1 MSNGIPAMWMR
12 GGTSKGGYFLY
23 QDLPED
29 KVERDALL
37 LRIMGSPDLRQIDGM
52 GGADALTS
60 KVAIVRKSNRSGV
73 DIDYLFLQVFV
84 DKEIVTD
91 SQNCGNI
98 LAGVAPFA
106 IERDLVELEI
116 ELLIKAGFINIEISW
131 SNNENWLNYVSNL
144 RLKFPKLNLGSAS
157 IRNKKSIDDSIK
169 IGCNY
174 SMMKGWDRDL
184 LNYSNSKNH
193 LLIPGIK
200 HLKDLKQAIDLN
212 CKIIK
217 IYPVKDNIE
226 LINISQYKN
235 IDFIAAGGLSIS
247 DIPLYKSLGYKAIVI
262 GDMGF
267 KNNKIDPKIYEWL
280 RRRSN

>member
-1 MSNGIPAMWMR
+1 MY
-12 GGTSKGGYFLY
+12 K
-23 QDLPED
+23 
-29 KVERDALL
+29 
-37 LRIMGSPDLRQIDGM
+37 RQ
-52 GGADALTS
+52 A
-60 KVAIVRKSNRSGV
+60 
-73 DIDYLFLQVFV
+73 
-84 DKEIVTD
+84 
-91 SQNCGNI
+91 
-98 LAGVAPFA
+98 
-106 IERDLVELEI
+106 
-116 ELLIKAGFINIEISW
+116 
-131 SNNENWLNYVSNL
+131 SNL
-144 RLKFPKLNLGSAS
+144 RFKFPNLNLGSAS

-169 IGCNY
+169 TGCNY

-184 LNYSNSKNH
+184 LIYSNSKNH

-200 HLKDLKQAIDLN
+200 HLKDLKKAIDLN

-247 DIPLYKSLGYKAIVI
+247 DIPQYKSLGYKAIVI
-262 GDMGF
+262 GDMAF

>member
-1 MSNGIPAMWMR
+1 MISPLKKKDSFSERLN
-12 GGTSKGGYFLY
+12 SESFFL
-23 QDLPED
+23 LIKPT
-29 KVERDALL
+29 K
-37 LRIMGSPDLRQIDGM
+37 
-52 GGADALTS
+52 
-60 KVAIVRKSNRSGV
+60 
-73 DIDYLFLQVFV
+73 
-84 DKEIVTD
+84 
-91 SQNCGNI
+91 NI
-98 LAGVAPFA
+98 YTNT

-116 ELLIKAGFINIEISW
+116 DLLIKAGFINIEISW

-157 IRNKKSIDDSIK
+157 IINKKSIDDSIK
-169 IGCNY
+169 IGLNY
-174 SMMKGWDRDL
+174 SMMKGWNRDL

-200 HLKDLKQAIDLN
+200 DLKDLKQAIDLN

-217 IYPVKDNIE
+217 IYPVKDNFE

-267 KNNKIDPKIYEWL
+267 KNNKIDPNIYKWL